1 MLTRLGVV
9 LAGTLLA
16 VAITHAAL
24 AQPADST
31 AAAPPPAA
39 TAAPPPAATA
49 APTTEPPAATPD
61 AQAAPAALTPAATP
75 TAAVATPGV
84 TAAVPPPPGAADTS
98 DDDASTGDGGWPRAI
113 EAPSG
118 ALIVLHQP
126 QVLSWEKQRRLVAMA
141 AVEYTPKGG
150 GQPSLGTVRLETPTS
165 TSVEDRMIN
174 CQKVEVTSMSFS
186 SLDKTQSREVLEEIR
201 KSLPRENMLVSL
213 DRILAAVDR
222 STITVKGV
230 DVNTE
235 APPIFWSQKP
245 AILVQFDTDP
255 IWIPISG
262 TSLSYAVNTNWDV
275 FVDNDTKI
283 TYVRNDTY
291 WLSSKDM
298 KKWQEAKKLPPSF
311 DKIPND
317 GNWAEVKGHIPPG
330 KRKGPVPVVFVS
342 YKPSELI
349 LLDGGP
355 DFEEVEGTNLLWVQN
370 TETDL
375 FRMKKDDKEF
385 YVLLSG
391 RWFKSKKPEKG
402 GWSFATTSLP
412 PDFANIPKG
421 HPRSRVLSSVPGTPE
436 ASTAILLAQV
446 PRTARVDAK
455 NLKPPDVVYDGE
467 PKFKKIE
474 GTSVSY
480 AENTG
485 SDVLQV
491 GNQYYLCSQGVW
503 FTSPKPGGPWVVTT
517 NVPAEI
523 YKIPSNS
530 PMSHV
535 TYVTVVDDDDDYPVY
550 GYTAGYM
557 GMTIAFGCAMWGG
570 GWYYPP
576 YYHGGIYYPRPV
588 AYGGGVAYNPWTG
601 AYGGYQAAYGPYGG
615 VARGASYNPSTGT
628 YKRGAVAWGPTG
640 ANGYM
645 QAYNP
650 RTGTYAGTRQGSNV
664 YGSWGS
670 SHVQRGDDWVKT
682 QRTTDRNGNTKW
694 QAQGSGGGS
703 YKGWKTDNRQG
714 FVGTKGDDVYAGR
727 DGNVY
732 KKGDNG
738 WQQWDKGNGW
748 SDVQGGGN
756 RPSQQPS
763 GGRGDR
769 PSAGTQPSTGDR
781 SRPSAGT
788 QPSTGQLD
796 RDAQARQ
803 QGSRQTRDYGNYQ
816 RGGGQSSYGGG
827 SRGGGGMRGG
837 GGGRRR

>member
-1 MLTRLGVV
+1 MVTRIGVA

-24 AQPADST
+24 AQTADST
-31 AAAPPPAA
+31 AAPPPPASTAPPA
-39 TAAPPPAATA
+39 TTTAPPATTPSAAPDAAA
-49 APTTEPPAATPD
+49 N
-61 AQAAPAALTPAATP
+61 QAAPSAQAPAAAT

-84 TAAVPPPPGAADTS
+84 TATVPPPPGAADTP
-98 DDDASTGDGGWPRAI
+98 DDDETTGDGGWPRAI
-113 EAPSG
+113 TTPSG
-118 ALIVLHQP
+118 AQLVLYQP
-126 QVLSWEKQRRLVAMA
+126 QLLSWEKQQHLVAMA
-141 AVEYTPKGG
+141 AVEYTPKGDG
-150 GQPSLGTVRLETPTS
+150 KPSLGTIRLETPTS

-174 CQKVEVTSMSFS
+174 FQKVEVTSMSFS

-201 KSLPRENMLVSL
+201 KSLPHENMLVSL

-230 DVNTE
+230 KINTE
-235 APPIFWSQKP
+235 TPPVFWSQKP
-245 AILVQFDTDP
+245 AILVQFDADP
-255 IWIPISG
+255 IWMPISG

-298 KKWQEAKKLPPSF
+298 KKWQEAKKLPDGFSKLS
-311 DKIPND
+311 DD

-330 KRKGPVPVVFVS
+330 KRKGPMPVVFVS

-370 TETDL
+370 SETDL
-375 FRMKKDDKEF
+375 FRMKKDEKEF

-402 GWSFATTSLP
+402 GWTFATTSLP
-412 PDFANIPKG
+412 EDFAKIPKG
-421 HPRSRVLSSVPGTPE
+421 HPRARVLSSVPGTPE
-436 ASTAILLAQV
+436 ASTAVLLAQV

-455 NLKPPDVVYDGE
+455 NLKAPDVKYDGE

-480 AENTG
+480 AENSG
-485 SDVLQV
+485 FDVLQV
-491 GNQYYLCSQGVW
+491 NNQFYLCYQGVW
-503 FTSPKPGGPWVVTT
+503 FTSPKPDGPWVVTT

-523 YKIPSNS
+523 YKIPSDS
-530 PMSHV
+530 PMQHV
-535 TYVTVVDDDDDYPVY
+535 TYVTVVDDDDNYPVY

-557 GMTIAFGCAMWGG
+557 GMSIAFGCAMWGT

-576 YYHGGIYYPRPV
+576 YYHGGAYYPRPV

-645 QAYNP
+645 TAYNP
-650 RTGTYAGTRQGSNV
+650 RTGTAAGTRQGSNV

-682 QRTTDRNGNTKW
+682 QRVTDNNGNTKW

-703 YKGWKTDNRQG
+703 YKGWNTENRQG
-714 FVGTKGDDVYAGR
+714 FVGKKGDDVYAGR

-738 WQQWDKGNGW
+738 WQTWDKGNGW
-748 SDVQGGGN
+748 SDVGGSGN

-763 GGRGDR
+763 
-769 PSAGTQPSTGDR
+769 TGDR
-781 SRPSAGT
+781 GGNRPSAGT

-796 RDAQARQ
+796 REAQARQ

-816 RGGGQSSYGGG
+816 KGGGQASQGSRGGYSGG
-827 SRGGGGMRGG
+827 SRGGGGRGG